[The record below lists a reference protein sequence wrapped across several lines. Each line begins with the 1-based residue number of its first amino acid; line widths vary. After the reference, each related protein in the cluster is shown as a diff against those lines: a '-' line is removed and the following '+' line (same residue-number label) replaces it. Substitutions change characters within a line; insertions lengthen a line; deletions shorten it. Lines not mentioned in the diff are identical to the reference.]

1 MAEDKNLQKKLAK
14 FAEEIMNIARSECST
29 IEEETQSDL
38 ETQRASLKA
47 AADAEAAKYFEAELR
62 EIDGQSRAA
71 AFSEK
76 DRLRKELFSIREK
89 YMSNVFAQAAERLS
103 KFTAGSDYAAFL
115 NAKAAE
121 AAAQGDFAG
130 GTLYLRQEDLSY
142 ADALT
147 KALPGCTAAASP
159 EIHLGGLIAVSA
171 DGRTRL
177 DLSLDAALEGQKQWF
192 FSNSKL
198 DITL

>member
-1 MAEDKNLQKKLAK
+1 MP
-14 FAEEIMNIARSECST
+14 
-29 IEEETQSDL
+29 
-38 ETQRASLKA
+38 
-47 AADAEAAKYFEAELR
+47 AD
-62 EIDGQSRAA
+62 
-71 AFSEK
+71 
-76 DRLRKELFSIREK
+76 
-89 YMSNVFAQAAERLS
+89 
-103 KFTAGSDYAAFL
+103 
-115 NAKAAE
+115 
-121 AAAQGDFAG
+121 
-130 GTLYLRQEDLSY
+130 TLYLRQEDLSY

-147 KALPGCTAAASP
+147 KVLPGCTAAASP

>member
-1 MAEDKNLQKKLAK
+1 MCLRRLLQ
-14 FAEEIMNIARSECST
+14 
-29 IEEETQSDL
+29 
-38 ETQRASLKA
+38 
-47 AADAEAAKYFEAELR
+47 
-62 EIDGQSRAA
+62 
-71 AFSEK
+71 
-76 DRLRKELFSIREK
+76 
-89 YMSNVFAQAAERLS
+89 RLS
-103 KFTAGSDYAAFL
+103 EFAAGSDYAAFL

-147 KALPGCTAAASP
+147 KVLPGCTAAALP